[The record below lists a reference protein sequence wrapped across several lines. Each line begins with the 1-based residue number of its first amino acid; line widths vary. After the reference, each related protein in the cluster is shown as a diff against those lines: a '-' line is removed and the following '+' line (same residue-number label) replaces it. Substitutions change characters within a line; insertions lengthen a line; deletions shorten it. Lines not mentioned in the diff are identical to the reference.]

1 MSFLIPNFFKKYSDS
16 HNLACMRLF
25 SAKIAFYDGLVTA
38 GCFSGLA
45 DVASLAEAG
54 TTDLAR
60 SDKVSGFITR
70 LLFDA
75 DAVLTFTDACR
86 ASCWPDGSS

>member
-1 MSFLIPNFFKKYSDS
+1 
-16 HNLACMRLF
+16 MRLF
-25 SAKIAFYDGLVTA
+25 SAKIAFYDGLVSA

-45 DVASLAEAG
+45 ADVASLADAG

-60 SDKVSGFITR
+60 SDKVSGLITW

-75 DAVLTFTDACR
+75 EAVLTFTDACR
-86 ASCWPDGSS
+86 ASC